1 MEDTIKC
8 KVIVEKFIDELKE
21 NEPIFIE
28 DINDYVCE
36 VYKKSDVIK
45 IKKNINVIMNRLNNE
60 KKIKTFY
67 KGIYYKPQ
75 KNIFGE
81 MPLDKDKVIRKKYLE
96 DKKGNIKGYISGA
109 KLFNKLGLTTQV
121 PNITEIVTNEATGI
135 NKYNNKKLNIII
147 KTPKIKL
154 NNQNYL
160 YLQLIEIIAN
170 KEKINIEN
178 KNYNE
183 IIIKFIKEN
192 NLDFEKIIK
201 YSRETKNK
209 KVMDV
214 LYEIAQ

>member
-8 KVIVEKFIDELKE
+8 KVIVEKFIDEIKE

-178 KNYNE
+178 KNYYE
-183 IIIKFIKEN
+183 IIMKFIKEN

>member
-1 MEDTIKC
+1 MKNIIKY
-8 KVIVEKFIDELKE
+8 KEIVEEYIDRLKE

-28 DINDYVCE
+28 DISDYICE
-36 VYKKSDVIK
+36 VDKKNDIIK
-45 IKKNINVIMNRLNNE
+45 IKKNVNVIMNRLNNE

-135 NKYNNKKLNIII
+135 NKYNNKKLNVII
-147 KTPKIKL
+147 KAPKVKL

-170 KEKINIEN
+170 KEKINIES
-178 KNYNE
+178 KKYYE
-183 IIIKFIKEN
+183 IIMKFIKEN

>member
-1 MEDTIKC
+1 MKDIIKYRE
-8 KVIVEKFIDELKE
+8 IVEEYIDRLKE

-28 DINDYVCE
+28 DISEYVSRVDKKNDI
-36 VYKKSDVIK
+36 IK
-45 IKKNINVIMNRLNNE
+45 IKKNVNVIMNRLNNE

-81 MPLDKDKVIRKKYLE
+81 MQLDKDKVIRKKYLE

-135 NKYNNKKLNIII
+135 NKYNNKKLNVII
-147 KTPKIKL
+147 KAPKVKL

-170 KEKINIEN
+170 KEKINIES
-178 KNYNE
+178 KNYYE
-183 IIIKFIKEN
+183 IIMKFIKEN

>member
-1 MEDTIKC
+1 MKDIIKC
-8 KVIVEKFIDELKE
+8 KVIVEKFIDEIKE

-36 VYKKSDVIK
+36 VYKKSDIIK

-170 KEKINIEN
+170 KEKINIES
-178 KNYNE
+178 KNYYE
-183 IIIKFIKEN
+183 IIMKFIKEN

>member
-178 KNYNE
+178 KNYYE
-183 IIIKFIKEN
+183 IIMKFIKEN

>member
-1 MEDTIKC
+1 MKNIIKY
-8 KVIVEKFIDELKE
+8 KEIVEEYIDRLKE

-28 DINDYVCE
+28 DISDYICEIDKKNDI
-36 VYKKSDVIK
+36 IK
-45 IKKNINVIMNRLNNE
+45 IKKNVNVIMNRLNNE

-183 IIIKFIKEN
+183 IIMKFIKEN

>member
-178 KNYNE
+178 KNYYE

>member
-1 MEDTIKC
+1 MKNIVKYKE
-8 KVIVEKFIDELKE
+8 IVEEYIDRLKE

-28 DINDYVCE
+28 DISEYVSKVDKKNDI
-36 VYKKSDVIK
+36 IK
-45 IKKNINVIMNRLNNE
+45 IKKNVNVIMNRLNNE

-183 IIIKFIKEN
+183 IIMKFIKEN

>member
-1 MEDTIKC
+1 MKDIIKYRE
-8 KVIVEKFIDELKE
+8 IVEEYIDRLKE

-28 DINDYVCE
+28 DISDYICEIDKKNDI
-36 VYKKSDVIK
+36 IK
-45 IKKNINVIMNRLNNE
+45 IKKNVNVIMNRLNNE

-147 KTPKIKL
+147 KAPKVKL

-170 KEKINIEN
+170 KEKINIES
-178 KNYNE
+178 KNYYE
-183 IIIKFIKEN
+183 IIMKFIKEN

-201 YSRETKNK
+201 YTRETKNK

>member
-1 MEDTIKC
+1 MKDIIKC

-170 KEKINIEN
+170 KEKINIES
-178 KNYNE
+178 KNYYE
-183 IIIKFIKEN
+183 IIMKFIKEN

>member
-1 MEDTIKC
+1 MKDIIKC

-36 VYKKSDVIK
+36 VYKKSDIIK

-170 KEKINIEN
+170 KEKINIES
-178 KNYNE
+178 KNYYE
-183 IIIKFIKEN
+183 IIMKFIKEN

>member
-1 MEDTIKC
+1 M
-8 KVIVEKFIDELKE
+8 KVIIKYKEIVEEYIDRLKE

-28 DINDYVCE
+28 DISDYICE
-36 VYKKSDVIK
+36 VDKKNDIIK
-45 IKKNINVIMNRLNNE
+45 IKKNVNVIMNRLNNE

-183 IIIKFIKEN
+183 IIMKFIKEN

>member
-1 MEDTIKC
+1 MKNIVKYKE
-8 KVIVEKFIDELKE
+8 IVEEYIDRLKE

-28 DINDYVCE
+28 DISDYICE
-36 VYKKSDVIK
+36 VDKKNDIIK
-45 IKKNINVIMNRLNNE
+45 IKKNVNVIMNRLNNE

-183 IIIKFIKEN
+183 IIMKFIKEN

>member
-1 MEDTIKC
+1 MKDIIKYRE
-8 KVIVEKFIDELKE
+8 IVEEYIDRLKE

-28 DINDYVCE
+28 DISDYICEIDKKNDI
-36 VYKKSDVIK
+36 IK
-45 IKKNINVIMNRLNNE
+45 IKKNVNVIMNRLNNE

-147 KTPKIKL
+147 KAPKVKL

-170 KEKINIEN
+170 KEKINIES
-178 KNYNE
+178 KNYYE
-183 IIIKFIKEN
+183 IIMKFIKEN